1 MLFIPILKRKAK
13 ESWSFSSIHILS
25 IFLKVKQ
32 VTLPLK
38 IIVITFGF
46 HWHYS

>member
-1 MLFIPILKRKAK
+1 MQKKAGN
-13 ESWSFSSIHILS
+13 FTTYTIHILS

-38 IIVITFGF
+38 IIVTTFGF
-46 HWHYS
+46 HWHYC